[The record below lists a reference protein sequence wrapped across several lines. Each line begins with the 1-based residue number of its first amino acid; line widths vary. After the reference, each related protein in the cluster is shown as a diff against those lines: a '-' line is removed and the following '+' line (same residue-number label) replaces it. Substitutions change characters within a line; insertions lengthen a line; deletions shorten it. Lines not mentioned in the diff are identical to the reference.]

1 MTTND
6 RRIRPGVW
14 SLVLTGAVALL
25 VGATPVTTFATPPC
39 EHAAKAQR
47 QASVAKRH
55 TTHAT
60 RATRREPVV
69 DEWVIVRQV
78 QPTVVERRTTIET
91 VPRPVVQRTVETIEE
106 E

>member
-6 RRIRPGVW
+6 RLIRRGVW
-14 SLVLTGAVALL
+14 SLVLTGAAALL
-25 VGATPVTTFATPPC
+25 IGATPVTAFATPPC
-39 EHAAKAQR
+39 GHAAKAQR

-78 QPTVVERRTTIET
+78 QPTVVERRTTIEA
-91 VPRPVVQRTVETIEE
+91 VPRPVVQRTIETIEE

>member
-78 QPTVVERRTTIET
+78 QPTVVERRTTIEA